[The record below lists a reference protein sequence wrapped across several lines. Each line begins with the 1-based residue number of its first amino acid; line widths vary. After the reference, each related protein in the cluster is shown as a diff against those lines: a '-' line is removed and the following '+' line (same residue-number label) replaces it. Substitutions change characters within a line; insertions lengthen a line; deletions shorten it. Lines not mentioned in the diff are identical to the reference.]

1 MAYMTDE
8 NGNYRRTVTCGHC
21 YAKGHNR
28 GSCSHRKQDL
38 VEKVKRYEE
47 QITENK
53 FDNDWQRD
61 NAGRQLDRVKAD
73 LTKMLNKGKNRKCGY
88 CIETGHTR
96 RTCPTRK
103 SEVARITD
111 ETIDFRTRVAERLV
125 NEGFGPGA
133 LVKVAPR
140 SGEEGRL
147 AIVTSIEFND
157 LTTRCKVS
165 KADYF
170 NGHNGVN
177 YQYLV
182 PFSDSYGYSYDTG
195 TCYLSCDYANVDGVP
210 ESEWYRNP
218 RNNAPELLSGVAVS
232 LDSLLSKET
241 INYKQVSK
249 WITDNIVDPK

>member
-8 NGNYRRTVTCGHC
+8 DGNYRRTVTCGHC
-21 YAKGHNR
+21 YEKGHNQ
-28 GSCSHRKQDL
+28 GSCEKRKEHLAEQIEGYKAQLSKGGLDEWRKQNTERYL
-38 VEKVKRYEE
+38 TRVES
-47 QITENK
+47 
-53 FDNDWQRD
+53 D
-61 NAGRQLDRVKAD
+61 
-73 LTKMLNKGKNRKCGY
+73 LNKMMTKGQNRKCGY
-88 CIETGHTR
+88 CSETGHTR

-170 NGHNGVN
+170 NGHNGVS

-182 PFSDSYGYSYDTG
+182 PFTDDYGYSYDTG

-241 INYKQVSK
+241 ISYKQVSK
-249 WITDNIVDPK
+249 WITDNIVDPR